1 MEKEKK
7 EQILVCDDLENILHK
22 QQNPKNEKRV
32 RINPKFSRFFIITNR
47 INDAILALV
56 FCYFF
61 KILLKYGFIEN

>member
-32 RINPKFSRFFIITNR
+32 RINPKFSRFFYNSEQ
-47 INDAILALV
+47 N
-56 FCYFF
+56 
-61 KILLKYGFIEN
+61 